1 MLIYPSKC
9 SIFVVCSLLNH
20 RKITATRKKQ
30 PLFPAK
36 SESNGG
42 PAVLLEFYGTVF
54 ERFWRKEGQ
63 NFNQLIWSAIGFMF
77 FSMGILSFS
86 ESFSNVYANGYV

>member
-42 PAVLLEFYGTVF
+42 PAVLLEFYGIKVK
-54 ERFWRKEGQ
+54 KEMEDSW
-63 NFNQLIWSAIGFMF
+63 LYPTKTKDTIS
-77 FSMGILSFS
+77 
-86 ESFSNVYANGYV
+86 